1 MPEASED
8 RPAAP
13 RRDRDRPVRI
23 AVDAMGG
30 DNAPGVEVEGAV
42 QAAAESDGS
51 IEVVLVGR
59 SDGVASELST
69 YARADLPVS
78 VIHADEVITMGES
91 PANAVRKKRGASIVV
106 ATNLHKNGEVDG
118 IVSAG
123 NTGAVVASTLLGL
136 GMLPSVRRP
145 AIASLF
151 PTVKE
156 PAVVLDVGASIDSKA
171 SDLLEFAMM
180 GDVFAHY
187 VLGRDKPRVALM
199 NIGEESSKGSE
210 LVQRAHR
217 LLSESPLNFIG
228 NVEGRSFLRGKADVV
243 VCDGFVGN
251 VMLKLTE
258 GVLDILTNA
267 LSGDGQRE
275 AMASLAR
282 QLDYAEYGGAP
293 LLGVNGVVIIAHG
306 SSSPKAIK
314 NAIKVA
320 ARFVDTDLSGKIVER
335 LKGVVAENGR
345 A

>member
-1 MPEASED
+1 
-8 RPAAP
+8 
-13 RRDRDRPVRI
+13 
-23 AVDAMGG
+23 MGG
-30 DNAPGVEVEGAV
+30 DNAPAVEVEGAV
-42 QAAAESDGS
+42 QAAAESDGG
-51 IEVVLVGR
+51 IEIVLVGR
-59 SDGVASELST
+59 SDGIRSELSRH
-69 YARADLPVS
+69 ARTDLPIS
-78 VIHADEVITMGES
+78 VAHADQVITMEES
-91 PANAVRKKRGASIVV
+91 PANAVRRKRDASIVV
-106 ATNLHKNGEVDG
+106 ATALHKSGEVDG
-118 IVSAG
+118 VVSAG

-151 PTVKE
+151 PTVGE
-156 PAVVLDVGASIDSKA
+156 PAVVLDVGASIDSKP

-187 VLGRDKPRVALM
+187 VLGREEPRVALM

-210 LVQRAHR
+210 LVQQAHG
-217 LLSESPLNFIG
+217 LLSECGLNFIG
-228 NVEGRSFLRGKADVV
+228 NVEGRSFFRGKADVV

-275 AMASLAR
+275 ALASLAR
-282 QLDYAEYGGAP
+282 ELDYAEYGGAP

-306 SSSPKAIK
+306 SSSSKAIK

-320 ARFVDTDLSGKIVER
+320 ARFVDTDLGGKIVAK
-335 LKGVVAENGR
+335 LKGVVAENGPV
-345 A
+345 